1 MKISKKTQY
10 GIRAMVYL
18 AKFSKKKKLCCLKKI
33 SQEEGIPFSFL
44 EKIIAKLVKKGLVKA
59 RKGAKGGYYLAKKAD
74 KIKVGKVIE
83 ILEDVTAPVAC
94 LEKKINFLCPREN
107 LCLAKKFWKR
117 FQKTINTALDSMTL
131 GELIKS

>member
-10 GIRAMVYL
+10 GLRAIVYL
-18 AKFSKKKKLCCLKKI
+18 ARFSSKKKLCCLKKI
-33 SQEEGIPFSFL
+33 SQDEGIPFSFL
-44 EKIIAKLVKKGLVKA
+44 EKIIAQLVKKGLVRA
-59 RKGAKGGYYLAKKAD
+59 QKGAKGGYYLAQKANQI
-74 KIKVGKVIE
+74 KIGKVVE
-83 ILEDVTAPVAC
+83 ILEGVTAPVAC

-117 FQKTINTALDSMTL
+117 FQKTINTALNSITL